1 VQKQFPELEK
11 SFDSVFF
18 ADRSKFLKMVKSLP
32 QYSTIEKAVTSTG
45 LDTIEEFYD
54 IGTRVIGG
62 FMAIQTEQM
71 PQGMSIDAILSVQE
85 KSIEQMRAMQLPHA
99 QIEEML
105 SQLAQQNQA
114 MQGMMTLAKSASA
127 QDKAFVEK
135 NLNWIME
142 NMPEDDDDDDM
153 NE

>member
-1 VQKQFPELEK
+1 
-11 SFDSVFF
+11 
-18 ADRSKFLKMVKSLP
+18 MVKSLP

-45 LDTIEEFYD
+45 LDTVEKFYD

-85 KSIEQMRAMQLPHA
+85 KSIEQMRAMQ
-99 QIEEML
+99 
-105 SQLAQQNQA
+105 
-114 MQGMMTLAKSASA
+114 GMMTLAKSASA

-142 NMPEDDDDDDM
+142 NMPEDDDDDM